1 MTTVSNIGRNVTAA
15 LGSLLFTALI
25 VAGAAAPAHTAV
37 KAPTAVAATAIT
49 ASAIA

>member
-1 MTTVSNIGRNVTAA
+1 MTTVSTIGRNVTAA

-25 VAGAAAPAHTAV
+25 VAGAAAPAHTAG
-37 KAPTAVAATAIT
+37 KAPTTIA

>member
-1 MTTVSNIGRNVTAA
+1 MTNISNIGRTFTAA
-15 LGSLLFTALI
+15 MGSLLFTALI

-37 KAPTAVAATAIT
+37 KAPTAIA

>member
-1 MTTVSNIGRNVTAA
+1 MTNISNIGRNLTAA
-15 LGSLLFTALI
+15 MGSLLFTALI

-37 KAPTAVAATAIT
+37 HAPTAIT